1 MTLPFFTLAENTLV
15 TFPTEQCARLIAP
28 LAARSFLPFSLG
40 TTQRALNVAVTERAA
55 LIVNVQVP
63 VPEQAPDQPTKDDP
77 GEAVA
82 VSLTGIAA
90 NGAEQVEPQLIPLGL
105 EVTLPEPLPVLVTV
119 SVLPL

>member
-1 MTLPFFTLAENTLV
+1 MAPSAPLTLPAVGSGSALSPSNLAVAERS
-15 TFPTEQCARLIAP
+15 PLI
-28 LAARSFLPFSLG
+28 
-40 TTQRALNVAVTERAA
+40 VAVH
-55 LIVNVQVP
+55 VP